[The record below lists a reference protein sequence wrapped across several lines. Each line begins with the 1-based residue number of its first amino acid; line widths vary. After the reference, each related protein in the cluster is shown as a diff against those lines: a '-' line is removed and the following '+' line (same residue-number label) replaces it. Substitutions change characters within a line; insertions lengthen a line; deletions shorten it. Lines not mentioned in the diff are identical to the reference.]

1 MSVRRGVATVVSK
14 TETETMTIVTIVRI
28 CAPLSTGAINRALEA
43 ETNGGGPGWG
53 ETTRADQGV
62 AVGQEAVA
70 VVAVV
75 GVGVSLWCTKCKRR
89 QAGDD
94 LEGIAFKNETN
105 THKSNFK
112 NNQSV
117 SL

>member
-14 TETETMTIVTIVRI
+14 TKTETMTIVTIVRI

-53 ETTRADQGV
+53 ETTRANQGV

-94 LEGIAFKNETN
+94 LEGIAFKNET
-105 THKSNFK
+105 KSNFK